1 MGIMKTL
8 AIEGAGR
15 SAKAGDVVTYY
26 CKAAPS
32 GQHTSRVLRVATMRG
47 GFVAAFVEGCSC
59 AHAVRRDR
67 IYP

>member
-8 AIEGAGR
+8 ASERAGR
-15 SAKAGDVVTYY
+15 SAKPGSMATYR

-47 GFVAAFVEGCSC
+47 GFVAAFTEGCHR
-59 AHAVRRDR
+59 AHAVKQDR
-67 IYP
+67 LD